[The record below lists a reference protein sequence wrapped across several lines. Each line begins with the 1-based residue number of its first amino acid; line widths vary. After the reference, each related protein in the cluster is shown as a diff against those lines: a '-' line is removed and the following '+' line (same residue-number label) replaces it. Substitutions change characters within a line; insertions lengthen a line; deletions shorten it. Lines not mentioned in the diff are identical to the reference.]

1 MDWIIWV
8 ILAGVAVLAF
18 LFACNYAPARTK
30 IMVDTPTST
39 ARAEMH
45 LLWGF
50 GPSLTGRALPK
61 RAAGSPFAVFNDPV
75 RVGYALMTPGLADT
89 VYVALRALYDLEP
102 QLNQV
107 EIGMNLSDPA
117 QERVVQTAIQAA
129 LATAP
134 AALRERVALQ
144 RREAPGADLIAHFEL
159 YVSPAELKRIY
170 GGLKNSRAIREFR
183 KRLARKIKPE
193 KRPAREVRA

>member
-1 MDWIIWV
+1 MDLIVWA
-8 ILAGVAVLAF
+8 ILAGVAVLVVM
-18 LFACNYAPARTK
+18 FACNYAPARTK

-50 GPSLTGRALPK
+50 GPTLTGRALAK
-61 RAAGSPFAVFNDPV
+61 SAAGTPFAVFNDPV

-89 VYVALRALYDLEP
+89 VYAALRSLYDLEP
-102 QLNQV
+102 QVTQV
-107 EIGMNLSDPA
+107 ELSVNLNDAA
-117 QERVVQTAIQAA
+117 QERVVQTAVQAA

-134 AALRERVALQ
+134 AALRERVLVS
-144 RREAPGADLIAHFEL
+144 RHEAPGAELIAHFEV

-170 GGLKNSRAIREFR
+170 GQLKNSRAVREFR
-183 KRLARKIKPE
+183 KRLARKVKQE